1 MQPTSIRCLPAPSR
15 GIVTDLAGDL
25 PKGLIE
31 PGQSPFVMAL
41 PDKHLVYV
49 LGHPEAWKLLA
60 TLEQGPLDRYE
71 QVRKTLGMHS
81 QAFQRLLYWMRG
93 YGLVR
98 VRSEHARLAH
108 RGAVPVHLEISPK
121 GQAMLELLRRLEA
134 EIQSRR
140 VALGVRT
147 ADLLTVA

>member
-1 MQPTSIRCLPAPSR
+1 MT
-15 GIVTDLAGDL
+15 
-25 PKGLIE
+25 
-31 PGQSPFVMAL
+31 L

-60 TLEQGPLDRYE
+60 TLEHAPIDRYE

-98 VRSEHARLAH
+98 VRAERTGRAL

-121 GQAMLELLRRLEA
+121 GQAMLELLRRLE
-134 EIQSRR
+134 EEVQGRR
-140 VALGVRT
+140 EALGVRT
-147 ADLLTVA
+147 AELLTVA

>member
-1 MQPTSIRCLPAPSR
+1 MQHIILRYPPAPSR
-15 GIVTDLAGDL
+15 GIVTHLFADL

-31 PGQSPFVMAL
+31 PNQSPYVMAL

-60 TLEQGPLDRYE
+60 ALEQGPLDRYE

-98 VRSEHARLAH
+98 VRAERTDRAH
-108 RGAVPVHLEISPK
+108 RGAVPVHLEISQK
-121 GQAMLELLRRLEA
+121 GQAMLELLRRLE
-134 EIQSRR
+134 EEVQDRR
-140 VALGVRT
+140 EALGVRT
-147 ADLLTVA
+147 TDLLTVA